1 MATID
6 DVARKA
12 GVSRSTVSLVI
23 NHSPLVKEKTRKL
36 VEEVIAELHY
46 IPNSNARG
54 LSARVTNNLGV
65 VFMQDYLPTTTEIS
79 YDNDQHIGLCSYNIF
94 NGIMAG
100 LAGTDYGVITEKF
113 CSIAEP
119 EELPR
124 IVKEKRVDGLLI
136 VGLPYSPQFLE
147 NLRKTGLPFVM
158 VGVGNFAE
166 GVDSIYADP
175 GEGTY
180 IATRELIATGHR
192 DICLINCSARLFSH
206 QLRLNGFKRALEEGG
221 VPFRADR
228 NIEAVSNNG
237 ANALKAFKTFWDAG
251 NRPDA
256 IVTANGQSAAGA
268 MVYLYEMGVKV
279 PDEVSIIAYEDSSVC
294 GYATPALS
302 SVNIRKEEMG
312 KQAAQ
317 CLLERIRDRDKAV
330 EHIAIAPYMVYRN
343 SVRNRAEE
351 EKV

>member
-6 DVARKA
+6 DVARRA

-36 VEEVIAELHY
+36 VEDVIAEIHY
-46 IPNSNARG
+46 VPNSNARG
-54 LSARVTNNLGV
+54 LSARVTNNLGLV
-65 VFMQDYLPTTTEIS
+65 IMQDYLPTTIEIS

-94 NGIMAG
+94 NGVMAG

-124 IVKEKRVDGLLI
+124 IVRKKRVDGLLV
-136 VGLPYSPQFLE
+136 VGLPYSEQFVP
-147 NLRKTGLPFVM
+147 NLKATGLPFVM

-180 IATRELIATGHR
+180 MATRELLATGHR
-192 DICLINCSARLFSH
+192 DICLINCSARLLSH
-206 QLRLNGFKRALEEGG
+206 TLRLRGFKRALEEAG
-221 VPFRADR
+221 VPFRPDR

-237 ANALKAFKTFWDAG
+237 ANALKAFKAFWEAG
-251 NRPDA
+251 NRPDG

-268 MVYLYEMGVKV
+268 MVYLYQLGVRI
-279 PDEVSIIAYEDSSVC
+279 PDGVSIIAYEDSSVC
-294 GYATPALS
+294 GYATPALT

-312 KQAAQ
+312 KQAAH
-317 CLLERIRDRDKAV
+317 CLLERIREREKDV
-330 EHIAIAPYMVYRN
+330 EHIAIPPYLVRRD

>member
-6 DVARKA
+6 DVARRA

-36 VEEVIAELHY
+36 VEDVIAEIHY
-46 IPNSNARG
+46 VPNSNARG

-65 VFMQDYLPTTTEIS
+65 VFMQDYLPTATQIS

-119 EELPR
+119 DELPR
-124 IVKEKRVDGLLI
+124 FVKEKRVDGLLI
-136 VGLPYSPQFLE
+136 VGLPYSDQFLD
-147 NLRKTGLPFVM
+147 NLRKTRLPFAM
-158 VGVGNFAE
+158 VGVGNYAE

-180 IATRELIATGHR
+180 LAVKELIATGHR
-192 DICLINCSARLFSH
+192 DICLINCSTRVFSH
-206 QLRLNGFKRALEEGG
+206 RQRLDAYRTALEEAGL
-221 VPFRADR
+221 PFRPAW
-228 NIEAVSNNG
+228 NIESLSNNG
-237 ANALKAFKTFWDAG
+237 HNAHQAFRDFWDAG

-256 IVTANGQSAAGA
+256 IVAANGQSAAGA
-268 MVYLYEMGVKV
+268 MVYLYQLGVKV

-294 GYATPALS
+294 GYATPALT

-312 KQAAQ
+312 KHAAQ
-317 CLLERIRDRDKAV
+317 CLLERIRNPERPAERYAV
-330 EHIAIAPYMVYRN
+330 PPYMVRRD
-343 SVRNRAEE
+343 SVRQRPRE